1 MSRSMAKHACM
12 RAVALLCLLLLG
24 LHGSFQR
31 AHGPLSVLAVAT
43 ATAVAVAERNGEGH
57 GTGHVLGHGHGHG
70 HVLGHGHGHGHVLG
84 HDLVGAPA
92 AARERIVA
100 ATHAL
105 ADTGPVGAVHAL
117 ASAAVSTLSASHD
130 VGVNAEGS
138 PSQVCIRNTSSAID
152 IHFRLKAHDM
162 VRVFDHDAMPA
173 H

>member
-57 GTGHVLGHGHGHG
+57 GTG